1 MTHGPGSTAD
11 EFQSDAEIIQ
21 EMTRFQHIDERGF
34 NWGMTVKKKSER
46 VLKLIEKG
54 KLLKEE
60 RDRARKVTREI
71 KGFGSINA
79 KWMSNENGSESV
91 HGSDMFRKCNSHYEV
106 GREVDNGIKHQ
117 GNNGQYNHSQ

>member
-21 EMTRFQHIDERGF
+21 EMTRFQHVD
-34 NWGMTVKKKSER
+34 
-46 VLKLIEKG
+46 
-54 KLLKEE
+54 
-60 RDRARKVTREI
+60 
-71 KGFGSINA
+71 
-79 KWMSNENGSESV
+79 
-91 HGSDMFRKCNSHYEV
+91 EV